1 MKNIGYKPLYFHCET
16 YVADTMRVYSCEIRF
31 ENQVKHDQTYTY
43 QKNSSSFPKACIQIL

>member
-1 MKNIGYKPLYFHCET
+1 MKNISYKPLYFHCET
-16 YVADTMRVYSCEIRF
+16 YFADTMRVYSCEIRF